1 MPHVFHVP
9 SLLTTGSLLALLAL
23 APMPLLAEEGF
34 AAQLDWGERHRITAP
49 IAGRIEAIEA
59 RAGDRV
65 EADDVL
71 FRLDTRRGDAD
82 LRAARATMERLQME
96 LDEAERERD
105 KAEDLYDQTL
115 IAARELELAR
125 IDYATVAAR
134 LAEARAQRDRIRADL
149 EDATIRAPASGRLV
163 RLDANT
169 GQYVNPAL
177 LPPVLA
183 ILGTIDPM
191 RAVATVP
198 AATAADLEPG
208 ETVTVVVGD
217 QRLSGTIVTI
227 GWEPTGEEPER
238 GYRVE
243 VEFSPMDDTPL
254 RPGQPARIER
264 DS

>member
-1 MPHVFHVP
+1 MPRVLTSP
-9 SLLTTGSLLALLAL
+9 SLLTTASLLVLFAITPAPAL
-23 APMPLLAEEGF
+23 AEDGF
-34 AAQLDWGERHRITAP
+34 AAQLDWGERYRITAP
-49 IAGRIEAIEA
+49 IAGRIDAIEA
-59 RAGDRV
+59 RAGERV
-65 EADDVL
+65 EADAVL
-71 FRLDTRRGDAD
+71 FRLDTRRTDAD
-82 LRAARATMERLQME
+82 LRAARATLERLQME

-163 RLDANT
+163 RVEANP

-183 ILGTIDPM
+183 ILGTVDPM

-198 AATAADLEPG
+198 AETAARLEPG
-208 ETVTVVVGD
+208 ENVTVVVGD
-217 QRLSGTIVTI
+217 QRLPGTIASV
-227 GWEPTGEEPER
+227 GWEPTGEEPDR

-243 VEFSPMDDTPL
+243 VEFSPADGAPL
-254 RPGQPARIER
+254 RPGQHARIER